1 MARCEGRARCDD
13 GSVTTTSRDA
23 DVASLSDREIGVL
36 LEQREERKVSRRR
49 SALHNRIDFLRAGGF
64 ASGTAE
70 SDDLGIMLESE
81 REISEIRHD
90 LHLQIDELRA
100 ELSRRRAL
108 H

>member
-1 MARCEGRARCDD
+1 
-13 GSVTTTSRDA
+13 
-23 DVASLSDREIGVL
+23 
-36 LEQREERKVSRRR
+36 
-49 SALHNRIDFLRAGGF
+49 
-64 ASGTAE
+64 
-70 SDDLGIMLESE
+70 MLESE